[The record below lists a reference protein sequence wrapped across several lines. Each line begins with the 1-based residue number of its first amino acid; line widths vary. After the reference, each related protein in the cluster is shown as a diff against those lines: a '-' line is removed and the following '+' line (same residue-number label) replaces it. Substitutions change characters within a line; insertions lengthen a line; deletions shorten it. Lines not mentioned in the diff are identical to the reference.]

1 MAKATDMKKENTH
14 AAEARDIE
22 RQLHKMREKAESLA
36 GSITTMGAAELR
48 SLKAKTAHF
57 LEEAREHGGDYVR
70 EASHKAQEN
79 MSETIRSKPLT
90 SVAVA
95 AGIGFVLAL
104 LASR

>member
-1 MAKATDMKKENTH
+1 MTKATEAKKDNAH

-22 RQLHKMREKAESLA
+22 NRLQKMRDKAESLA
-36 GSITTMGAAELR
+36 HNVKTMGIEELR
-48 SLKAKTAHF
+48 QLKAKTAHF

-70 EASHKAQEN
+70 EAGHKAQEN
-79 MSETIRSKPLT
+79 MSETIRTRPLT

-95 AGIGFVLAL
+95 AGIGFMLAL